1 MVVDHEDGAGV
12 AGERAQAPRQR
23 QELAPREQLL
33 AELEDLGAA
42 AEGGRSNGGQAV
54 GVVIRGDDV
63 EVGGE
68 QAVEEGVARG
78 LVNLPRRPD

>member
-1 MVVDHEDGAGV
+1 LWSLVAAALARVNGWCRRRGYRSGWGAGP
-12 AGERAQAPRQR
+12 ARRQR

-68 QAVEEGVARG
+68 
-78 LVNLPRRPD
+78 